1 MDSNGEDLMMSHF
14 VEMNQS
20 HIDTTN
26 LGSLVGLSN
35 DNFFSMAPIEGLSTL
50 LAAPVNKKRKAL
62 VVASESV
69 SLNSSNL
76 SETTKSKYVW
86 SSTERGKKRCG
97 VKGGDKPNEVVHVR
111 ARRGQATDSHSLAE
125 RVRREKINE
134 RMRCLQALVPG
145 CYKTMG
151 MAVVLDEIINYVQS
165 LQNQVE
171 VGNAYEAP
179 EMERLV
185 REAANFPSNFPF

>member
-1 MDSNGEDLMMSHF
+1 MEGFETNYQSFKTPQSLFDMDSNGEDLMMSHF

-20 HIDTTN
+20 HIDTSN

-35 DNFFSMAPIEGLSTL
+35 DNLFSRAPIEGLSTP

-62 VVASESV
+62 MVASGSISV
-69 SLNSSNL
+69 NSPNL
-76 SETTKSKYVW
+76 LETTKSKN
-86 SSTERGKKRCG
+86 SSTEKGKKRGCG

-111 ARRGQATDSHSLAE
+111 AKRGQATDSHSLAE
-125 RVRREKINE
+125 R
-134 RMRCLQALVPG
+134 
-145 CYKTMG
+145 TMG

-179 EMERLV
+179 ELERLV
-185 REAANFPSNFPF
+185 RDAANFPSNFPF